1 MAQKFKFTILSFFL
15 KIDFLDTISDF
26 LTVCLLAKIL
36 TSKKQSSFKDWNGLY
51 FEAFEAFLLFLNWLF
66 FCNIWPL
73 KTLKLMNDQNKIV
86 DENIFLKQ
94 PPNPLFIW
102 DLVYLCNNVSIFVK
116 ATLYFSLIILLM
128 WKKNSYF
135 SLPEKKNLEITSPI
149 KNVKYHH
156 IYIKILFFENQTF
169 FPFLILEKL

>member
-1 MAQKFKFTILSFFL
+1 MAQKFKFTIHIFL
-15 KIDFLDTISDF
+15 KTDFLDTIWNF

-51 FEAFEAFLLFLNWLF
+51 FEAFKAFLLFLNWLF
-66 FCNIWPL
+66 FSNIWPL

-128 WKKNSYF
+128 WKKILI
-135 SLPEKKNLEITSPI
+135 SLYLKK
-149 KNVKYHH
+149 
-156 IYIKILFFENQTF
+156 KIL
-169 FPFLILEKL
+169 KLHHL

>member
-1 MAQKFKFTILSFFL
+1 
-15 KIDFLDTISDF
+15 
-26 LTVCLLAKIL
+26 
-36 TSKKQSSFKDWNGLY
+36 
-51 FEAFEAFLLFLNWLF
+51 
-66 FCNIWPL
+66 
-73 KTLKLMNDQNKIV
+73 MNDQNKIV

-135 SLPEKKNLEITSPI
+135 SLPEKKSWNYITYKKRKISSHLYQNFILWKSDLFPLFDTGKIVDKKKYFLRLKHTKIITKTALKKKSTLFTEIL
-149 KNVKYHH
+149 YLHQ
-156 IYIKILFFENQTF
+156 IL
-169 FPFLILEKL
+169 